1 MTELPIP
8 RIRSCSP
15 ELLAGLREVDPT
27 SELVYLGQSKNGAK
41 WSLMRLRPK
50 NDYRMAIA
58 GRFLDAVKMH
68 WVEPNTDD
76 ERRWY
81 MRIRTA
87 RLHLAGYSVISNW
100 EFEGSPDARVL
111 VDYRYRAWRLR
122 HDEEYDDPD
131 TDRLAAIG
139 EAKKAMADE
148 SRAREVERFSR
159 SPVSVTQ

>member
-1 MTELPIP
+1 MSFPVP

-15 ELLAGLREVDPT
+15 ELLQGLREVDPT
-27 SELVYLGQSKNGAK
+27 SELVYLGQTKNGAK

-50 NDYRMAIA
+50 NDYRMAVA
-58 GRFLDAVKMH
+58 GRFYDAVKMH

-81 MRIRTA
+81 MRLRAA

-100 EFEGSPDARVL
+100 EFESDPDQRVL

-122 HDEEYDDPD
+122 HDEAYDDPD
-131 TDRLAAIG
+131 QDRLAAVTD
-139 EAKKAMADE
+139 AKKAMEDE
-148 SRAREVERFSR
+148 SRARDLARMAR
-159 SPVSVTQ
+159 CPVTVS